1 MVCVF
6 LFLLFFEMFIILTGA
21 DALFTTPFTSC
32 PHIVMQVNKSLFFQ
46 VSPPVL
52 SREIKEL
59 LAVCDQNN
67 PKIQALIRIEED
79 HQLSLK
85 MKNFFFVTFES
96 SYAAFDKYFTRR
108 VGNPFDLDDLNAVDV
123 DGNQG
128 FTLTASNL
136 QRSCEILIILCQ
148 GFANII
154 KVVAEGNFYPQ
165 IPACDI

>member
-1 MVCVF
+1 
-6 LFLLFFEMFIILTGA
+6 
-21 DALFTTPFTSC
+21 
-32 PHIVMQVNKSLFFQ
+32 MQFNKSSFFQ
-46 VSPPVL
+46 VSPPVF

-79 HQLSLK
+79 HELSLK

-96 SYAAFDKYFTRR
+96 SYAAFDRFFKRR
-108 VGNPFDLDDLNAVDV
+108 MGNPFDFDLNADDL

-128 FTLTASNL
+128 FTLTASYL
-136 QRSCEILIILCQ
+136 QRSCEKLTTLCQ

-154 KVVAEGNFYPQ
+154 NVVAEGNFYPQ
-165 IPACDI
+165 IPAFDI